1 MFRSVRLLFLSLL
14 LTLPILGHA
23 SDTGFTRFDK
33 HTVYHSVFSSTAIK
47 PEIAEVYGITRAP
60 NQMLVNV
67 ALVSNDRQ
75 LGGEPARVSGTVTNL
90 MQQQRRLSFEAI
102 DEGDVVYYIAPLRI
116 TDRDTLHFNLQVE
129 TEDGASSSYEVK
141 FTKQVYVNN

>member
-129 TEDGASSSYEVK
+129 TEDGASSYEVK